1 MCDTMS
7 KAGFLTMRFEFNRT
21 NTSERK
27 FQDKLISQ
35 EVKDIKYTI
44 DYLNKNFN
52 FKKLILN

>member
-1 MCDTMS
+1 
-7 KAGFLTMRFEFNRT
+7 MRFEFNRT

-52 FKKLILN
+52 FKKLILNWTSTGAIDAAL